1 MCQTIKLFLSIFFA
15 LILTSCSLQHH
26 DAKVQQKNENIDT
39 LKDENLKKIA
49 QQNSD
54 NKVLLLLPLS
64 GTNAELG
71 KGILNACILAANEST
86 YQNIDFIIVD
96 TADRS
101 LDKNQLASK
110 YKKDKHKKDNIR
122 AIIGPVF
129 FTEAKRYG
137 ALFPNTPM
145 FTFSNNI
152 KANSKH
158 IFACG
163 LSPQDEINEIFA
175 YARRKDISSF
185 LIMLP
190 KGNYGD
196 EIEQYLKK
204 SMKNFDFDDEND
216 VEIIR
221 YDKMDRKKA
230 TKYAKESGKQGIF
243 VLDPI
248 LDILELSESM
258 KVFTLSSNALQDR
271 EAWLGSVFAF
281 SNIQELFK
289 FSEKYKAIFGHTPSV
304 LDMIGY
310 DIVTVLCEFGNDPN
324 EIFVLENKQLQGCL
338 GEFTI
343 TKDHGLKRRLRLYES
358 E

>member
-1 MCQTIKLFLSIFFA
+1 MRQTMKLSLSIFMA
-15 LILTSCSLQHH
+15 LILTSCSLQHYN
-26 DAKVQQKNENIDT
+26 AKVQQKKQNIDM
-39 LKDENLKKIA
+39 LEDENLKKIA
-49 QQNSD
+49 QQHSD

-64 GTNAELG
+64 GTSAELG

-86 YQNIDFIIVD
+86 HQNTDFITID

-110 YKKDKHKKDNIR
+110 YKNIK

-137 ALFPNTPM
+137 ALFPNTPV

-152 KANSKH
+152 KVNSKH

-221 YDKMDRKKA
+221 YDKMEQKKA
-230 TKYAKESGKQGIF
+230 TKYAKELGKQGIF
-243 VLDPI
+243 VIDPI
-248 LDILELSESM
+248 LDISELSESM
-258 KVFTLSSNALQDR
+258 KVFTLSSNALQNR

-281 SNIQELFK
+281 SDIQGLFK
-289 FSEKYKAIFGHTPSV
+289 FSEKYKATFGHAPSV

-310 DIVTVLCEFGNDPN
+310 DIVSALSESGSDPN
-324 EIFVLENKQLQGCL
+324 EPFILEDKQLHGYL
-338 GEFTI
+338 GKFTI
-343 TKDHGLKRRLRLYES
+343 TKDNGLKRQLRLYES